1 MVRAIDQ
8 ILQRDFGLSEGL
20 ADRQKTTF
28 SYKGV
33 DGSQLDEEIFKIQ
46 ILDPATGTGTFLAEV
61 IEQIYQ
67 KYPGQEG
74 IWDSLV
80 RDVLIPR
87 LHGFEIL
94 MAPYV
99 IAHMKLDLLLRG
111 LGFSA
116 TNKDHLGVFLTNSLE
131 PADPTAD
138 HLFGAEW
145 LAKEARE
152 ANVIK
157 RDYPIM
163 VVLGNPPYS
172 NFGQSNCGDWI
183 ENLIVTYKEGLAEKK
198 INLDDDYIKFIRF
211 SEYLVERS
219 GYGVVGLITNNSF
232 LDGLTHRQMRLHLLK
247 AFDSIHIINLHGD
260 VKKKEKTQH
269 GGPDENVFD
278 IQQGV
283 CISLMAKSTPNKETL
298 SKLFY
303 TDIYGTRVEKYHLL
317 WSKDLY
323 ELDYKALAPIG
334 PHYYFAPIDL
344 SHTNKYEKGFKVPD
358 AFRVYSSG
366 IQTKKDSFLV
376 SRNRAQL
383 VKRLNDLQ
391 TLPAEELRTS
401 YALGKDTSGWSISK
415 AKIDA
420 QTSAPS
426 IIEIQY
432 RPFDFRYCMYSPRS
446 GGLVG
451 RPRAELSSQF
461 LEAENVGLIFNR
473 RVGNER
479 FTHAAMS
486 TVPICHGTF
495 YLGNVGQDYLAPGIP
510 AEQRSR
516 SWKHRKTFVQL
527 KARVHL

>member
-1 MVRAIDQ
+1 MRV
-8 ILQRDFGLSEGL
+8 QRGVYYAETNCALHCPGHRPDPAKEFRLFGGL

-116 TNKDHLGVFLTNSLE
+116 TNKNHLGVFLTNSLE
-131 PADPTAD
+131 ADPTAD

-172 NFGQSNCGDWI
+172 NFGESNCGDWI

-211 SEYLVERS
+211 SNTRLSEAATGS
-219 GYGVVGLITNNSF
+219 
-232 LDGLTHRQMRLHLLK
+232 LD
-247 AFDSIHIINLHGD
+247 
-260 VKKKEKTQH
+260 
-269 GGPDENVFD
+269 
-278 IQQGV
+278 
-283 CISLMAKSTPNKETL
+283 
-298 SKLFY
+298 
-303 TDIYGTRVEKYHLL
+303 
-317 WSKDLY
+317 
-323 ELDYKALAPIG
+323 
-334 PHYYFAPIDL
+334 
-344 SHTNKYEKGFKVPD
+344 
-358 AFRVYSSG
+358 
-366 IQTKKDSFLV
+366 
-376 SRNRAQL
+376 
-383 VKRLNDLQ
+383 
-391 TLPAEELRTS
+391 
-401 YALGKDTSGWSISK
+401 
-415 AKIDA
+415 
-420 QTSAPS
+420 
-426 IIEIQY
+426 
-432 RPFDFRYCMYSPRS
+432 
-446 GGLVG
+446 
-451 RPRAELSSQF
+451 
-461 LEAENVGLIFNR
+461 
-473 RVGNER
+473 
-479 FTHAAMS
+479 
-486 TVPICHGTF
+486 
-495 YLGNVGQDYLAPGIP
+495 
-510 AEQRSR
+510 
-516 SWKHRKTFVQL
+516 
-527 KARVHL
+527 